1 MYGNRLIFRIRY
13 WIAKLIYDFIFFVL
27 VRDGSWEEG
36 LLASLAPKPGD
47 RILDFGPGSASTAIS
62 LAKRCPEATFVG
74 MDPNPRSTK
83 KARLAVSRRELRNV
97 SFVEDPFQE
106 TLPFDASSFDK
117 AICILGLHDR
127 SPEEK
132 ARVVKAIARV
142 VRRGGT
148 FHLADFD
155 KPENPSEGKI
165 LEYARRISGSAAA
178 EPHINGRWVETLTD
192 CGFAGVRRQLSRS
205 IGIGRIAIV
214 KARKR

>member
-1 MYGNRLIFRIRY
+1 MLEGVRDAWDRLIFRIRY
-13 WIAKLIYDFIFFVL
+13 WIARLIYDFIFFVL

-47 RILDFGPGSASTAIS
+47 RILDFGPGSASTAVS
-62 LAKRCPEATFVG
+62 LADRFPETTFVG

-83 KARLAVSRRELRNV
+83 KARLAVSRKELRNV
-97 SFVEDPFQE
+97 SFVEGPLRE

-127 SPEEK
+127 SPQEK
-132 ARVVKAIARV
+132 VRVVKAIARV

-178 EPHINGRWVETLTD
+178 EPHINGRWVETLTE
-192 CGFAGVRRQLSRS
+192 CGDGNFL
-205 IGIGRIAIV
+205 GRLE
-214 KARKR
+214 

>member
-27 VRDGSWEEG
+27 VRDGSWQEG
-36 LLASLAPKPGD
+36 LSASLAPKRGD

-62 LAKRCPEATFVG
+62 LAVRYPEATFVG
-74 MDPNPRSTK
+74 MDPNARSTK

-97 SFVEDPFQE
+97 SFVEDPLQE

-127 SPEEK
+127 SPQEK

-148 FHLADFD
+148 LHLADFD

-165 LEYARRISGSAAA
+165 LEYARRISGLAAA
-178 EPHINGRWVETLTD
+178 EPHINGRWVETLAD